1 MKNDNDFDFSGY
13 ATKNNL
19 RCADGRTIMAGAFK
33 EDDGL
38 KVPLVWQHQH
48 NDVGNVLGH
57 AILENRADGV
67 YAYGVFNNTPAG
79 QTAKEAVKRLLRD
92 GWLEVRQTGSHKQF
106 VKDGKRITVPFHTGD
121 LKPGVEKDIRS
132 KAGWD

>member
-67 YAYGVFNNTPAG
+67 YAYGGFNNSPAD
-79 QTAKEAVKRLLRD
+79 QNAKLLVQNGDITHLSIYGNNLVEESKNVVHGAIR
-92 GWLEVRQTGSHKQF
+92 EVTS
-106 VKDGKRITVPFHTGD
+106 
-121 LKPGVEKDIRS
+121 
-132 KAGWD
+132 